1 MSEMTALRTHEGD
14 NEAIRVFWSRPD
26 DGKYESSMSGTNEFT
41 VPGIDGI
48 NEKAGFIRKPRNNG
62 SVSCESTG
70 SRSALSCSPHGL
82 SFLRTCSVIT
92 LDQTVNQSGIYNNKD
107 TIKVKSD
114 VVSRPNF
121 QFALSPC
128 LQSTIH

>member
-1 MSEMTALRTHEGD
+1 M
-14 NEAIRVFWSRPD
+14 
-26 DGKYESSMSGTNEFT
+26 
-41 VPGIDGI
+41 
-48 NEKAGFIRKPRNNG
+48 
-62 SVSCESTG
+62 
-70 SRSALSCSPHGL
+70 
-82 SFLRTCSVIT
+82 T

-121 QFALSPC
+121 QLALSPC